1 MKIAVILFLLF
12 SLHANAALLSP
23 RTYNKLNDIQQ
34 TINESSKA
42 ESLLEIELDLTELAD
57 DLKGNSL
64 GLALTWQTHAQ
75 LKVKLEQ
82 YNKAE
87 VLLKKA
93 VELTEL
99 DNKTHL
105 QLKLFLAQILLA
117 QEKYLDITVLL
128 EITISNKDYQISAP
142 VYALLAASYYYLNQ
156 YSQGLPHIIKAI
168 ELAKKP
174 KEAWL
179 QMAFSGYYHQKHYR
193 QALIY
198 SNLLV
203 LNFPHKKDYWMQ
215 KSGIHQLLENYADA
229 AIGKDLA
236 NKKGFIEKESEYIN
250 LGQLL
255 AGQGDPYRVATLL
268 EHALIAKE
276 IPQSEKALRL
286 LQQAWMQSKEIEKG
300 RLVLSQLFSQYKK
313 PKEGLRLIRLL
324 VDAQKW
330 QPALQVA
337 DELYKLEISDK
348 QVGEVLLLDGICQ
361 YRLGSSRKALLSLSK
376 AAAIKSSSSQAKG
389 WMSYIK
395 QLEGS

>member
-1 MKIAVILFLLF
+1 MKAAVILFLFL
-12 SLHANAALLSP
+12 SLQVSAALLSP

-34 TINESSKA
+34 TINETTKPEGLLDI
-42 ESLLEIELDLTELAD
+42 ESDLIELENDLQ
-57 DLKGNSL
+57 GNSL

-75 LKVKLEQ
+75 LQVKLEQ

-87 VLLKKA
+87 ALLKKA
-93 VELTEL
+93 VSLTGL

-128 EITISNKDYQISAP
+128 ESTISNKGYQISAP

-156 YSQGLPHIIKAI
+156 YSQGLPHIIQAI
-168 ELAKKP
+168 KLAKNP

-179 QMAFSGYYHQKHYR
+179 QMAFSGHYHQKDYR
-193 QALIY
+193 QALVY

-215 KSGIHQLLENYADA
+215 KSGIHQMLEDYTDA

-255 AGQGDPYRVATLL
+255 AGQGDPFKVATLL
-268 EHALIAKE
+268 EHALFVKD
-276 IPQSEKALRL
+276 IPKSEKSLRL

-300 RLVLSQLFSQYKK
+300 RSVLSQLFAQFRNS
-313 PKEGLRLIRLL
+313 KEGLRLIRLL

-330 QPALQVA
+330 QQGSLVA
-337 DELYKLEISDK
+337 NELYKLEITDK
-348 QVGEVLLLDGICQ
+348 QIGEVLLLDGICQ
-361 YRLGSSRKALLSLSK
+361 YRLGSSRKALVSLSK

>member
-1 MKIAVILFLLF
+1 MKAAVILFLLL
-12 SLHANAALLSP
+12 SLQANAALLSP

-34 TINESSKA
+34 TINETTKPEGLLDI
-42 ESLLEIELDLTELAD
+42 ESDLIELANDLQ
-57 DLKGNSL
+57 GNSL

-75 LKVKLEQ
+75 LQVKLEQ

-87 VLLKKA
+87 ALLKKA
-93 VELTEL
+93 VSLTGL

-128 EITISNKDYQISAP
+128 ESTISNKDYQISAP

-156 YSQGLPHIIKAI
+156 YNQGLPHIIQAI
-168 ELAKKP
+168 ELAKNP
-174 KEAWL
+174 KEPWL
-179 QMAFSGYYHQKHYR
+179 QMAFSGYYHQKDYR
-193 QALIY
+193 QALVY

-215 KSGIHQLLENYADA
+215 KSGIHQLLEDYTDA

-255 AGQGDPYRVATLL
+255 AGQGDPFRVATLL
-268 EHALIAKE
+268 ERALIAKD
-276 IPQSEKALRL
+276 IPQSERALRL

-300 RLVLSQLFSQYKK
+300 RAILSQLFTQFKK

-324 VDAQKW
+324 VDAQEW
-330 QPALQVA
+330 QQGLQVA
-337 DELYKLEISDK
+337 NELYKLEITDK
-348 QVGEVLLLDGICQ
+348 QIGEVLLLDGISQ
-361 YRLGSSRKALLSLSK
+361 FRLGSSRKALVSLSK